1 MVRCVAGQYDVAV
14 IEQFVAT
21 VVKANVWFRQERNK
35 TLCDFK
41 RCRHVACMVKSTA
54 RPAVKRV
61 ASRMHSAHV
70 VSTGGHGNLGFANRA
85 DQRVIDVN
93 VDNELAIQRAPR
105 SHNGRFLRHRILSE
119 GKKRRNTKQFTKKN
133 RGCQRGGVHGVA
145 NQYATTERAN
155 GASQLML
162 QRRSRG
168 LA

>member
-21 VVKANVWFRQERNK
+21 VVKANVWFRQEGNK

-105 SHNGRFLRHRILSE
+105 SHNMVIYDSLSDKLSSITVVVDFL
-119 GKKRRNTKQFTKKN
+119 GK
-133 RGCQRGGVHGVA
+133 CQIF
-145 NQYATTERAN
+145 
-155 GASQLML
+155 
-162 QRRSRG
+162 
-168 LA
+168 

>member
-21 VVKANVWFRQERNK
+21 VVKANVWFRQEGNK

-93 VDNELAIQRAPR
+93 VDNELAIQRSPR
-105 SHNGRFLRHRILSE
+105 SHNGRFLRHRPERSERCLNYEILYHCQPASPNME
-119 GKKRRNTKQFTKKN
+119 GVPK
-133 RGCQRGGVHGVA
+133 A
-145 NQYATTERAN
+145 RA
-155 GASQLML
+155 
-162 QRRSRG
+162 
-168 LA
+168 